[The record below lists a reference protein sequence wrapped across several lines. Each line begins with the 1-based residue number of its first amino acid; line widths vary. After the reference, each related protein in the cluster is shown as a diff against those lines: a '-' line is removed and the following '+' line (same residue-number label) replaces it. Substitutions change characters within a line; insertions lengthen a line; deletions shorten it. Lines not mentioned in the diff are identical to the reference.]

1 MAARK
6 KVPLS
11 LIFLILGLI
20 ALIVLGFL
28 HPETVPIRFKPQDGG
43 EKVEERP
50 ENSPE

>member
-28 HPETVPIRFKPQDGG
+28 YPETVPIRLKPQDDG
-43 EKVEERP
+43 KKIEEAP